1 MSIASLEEEE
11 EQVGEQLEE
20 EEGVEVQA
28 LEAEVVLG
36 QELEVEVVLGQEE
49 VEQGQVQVLAQ
60 VLELGLGLAME

>member
-11 EQVGEQLEE
+11 EQVGEELEE

-36 QELEVEVVLGQEE
+36 QVLAVEVLVQEE
-49 VEQGQVQVLAQ
+49 VEQGQAQVPAQ

>member
-11 EQVGEQLEE
+11 EGQVG

-36 QELEVEVVLGQEE
+36 QVLAVEVLVQEE
-49 VEQGQVQVLAQ
+49 VEQEQAQ
-60 VLELGLGLAME
+60 VLELELELGLGLGLAME

>member
-1 MSIASLEEEE
+1 MGEE
-11 EQVGEQLEE
+11 LEE

-36 QELEVEVVLGQEE
+36 QVLAVEVVLGQEE

-60 VLELGLGLAME
+60 VLELGLGLAMVSWLACL

>member
-1 MSIASLEEEE
+1 MGEE
-11 EQVGEQLEE
+11 LEE

-49 VEQGQVQVLAQ
+49 VEQGQAQVPAQVPAQ
-60 VLELGLGLAME
+60 VLELELGLAME